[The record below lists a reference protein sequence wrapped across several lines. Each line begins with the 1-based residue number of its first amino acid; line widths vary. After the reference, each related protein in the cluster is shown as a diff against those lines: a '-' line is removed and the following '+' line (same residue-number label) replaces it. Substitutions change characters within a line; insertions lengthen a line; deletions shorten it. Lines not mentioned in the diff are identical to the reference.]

1 MRRRAAPRG
10 RARRSARG
18 LERLGAL
25 APVGALVGAVIA
37 LVVAAPAPAR
47 ADDAP
52 PRTSTVALG
61 AARTSSTAD
70 APGPTGEGWPDG
82 LLAEPWPAPEA
93 AAEASGPRDLRVSA
107 RLRST
112 AFLDPTFDRT
122 DLQIFEAWI
131 EGRLELSAAL
141 SDTVEVRVA
150 PTFWLAYGVA
160 QDGAARAVGDVLVPE
175 AALSWRGGPAR
186 LRVGTL
192 LFQWGASDLVGP
204 SDVLNPYDLRR
215 GFVALPRELEI
226 PQLAAE
232 LTLRAGPWALAL
244 VLQPLYTGSRFFLSG
259 WDTGLTRVIT
269 AQGVPLPDLEEIYQR
284 NALDRVGD
292 QLLSWNPPGAGP
304 ADWTYAA
311 RLTADLEPLT
321 LGASAVYGFEAL
333 PAVDLDPD
341 LVRVTGAVFDAI
353 GRGAPLPL
361 GDLGFAEALGRVLA
375 GAEQGRALFSG
386 TYPRR
391 GLLGVDASLALDP
404 VVLKLDVALS
414 LERTFYTQAFR
425 PVRLPSVTGVVGV
438 DYAYGTTLQLTVEA
452 FAIGALDLPA
462 DTRIALFEPRPDA
475 GGAGPAAAG
484 RSLWLPGVS
493 LVLRLAIVEG
503 LALEAAA
510 LATATRGDFLLAPT
524 LAWQLL
530 DTQALRVGAV
540 LVGGGRDGYGWTYAQ
555 DDRLLV
561 QWTWAPL

>member
-1 MRRRAAPRG
+1 MRVGVLIVALALALGPAASRADGAG
-10 RARRSARG
+10 DARG
-18 LERLGAL
+18 VVTATTAGAVT
-25 APVGALVGAVIA
+25 ATAAVGA
-37 LVVAAPAPAR
+37 
-47 ADDAP
+47 DE
-52 PRTSTVALG
+52 
-61 AARTSSTAD
+61 
-70 APGPTGEGWPDG
+70 PTGG
-82 LLAEPWPAPEA
+82 LF
-93 AAEASGPRDLRVSA
+93 AEAWPEPEPTPAGLGPRDLRVSA
-107 RLRST
+107 RLRAT

-122 DLQIFEAWI
+122 DLQVFEAWI
-131 EGRLELSAAL
+131 EGRLELSATL
-141 SDTVEVRVA
+141 SDAIDVRVA
-150 PTFWLAYGVA
+150 PTFWLAYGLSESG
-160 QDGAARAVGDVLVPE
+160 DGRAVGDVLVPE
-175 AALSWRGGPAR
+175 AALTWRSGPAR

-192 LFQWGASDLVGP
+192 VFQWGASDLVGP

-215 GFVALPRELEI
+215 GLVALPRELEI

-244 VLQPLYTGSRFFLSG
+244 VVQPLYTGSRFFLSG

-269 AQGVPLPDLEEIYQR
+269 AQGVPLPDLEEIYQKS
-284 NALDRVGD
+284 ALDRVGD
-292 QLLSWNPPGAGP
+292 QLLSWNPPGASP

-341 LVRVTGAVFDAI
+341 LVRVTGAVFDAV
-353 GRGAPLPL
+353 GRGTPLPL
-361 GDLGFAEALGRVLA
+361 GDLSFAESLGRVLA

-391 GLLGVDASLALDP
+391 GLLGADASLALDP

-414 LERTFYTQAFR
+414 LSRTFYTQAFR
-425 PVRLPSVTGVVGV
+425 PIRLPSVTGVLGV
-438 DYAYGTTLQLTVEA
+438 DYAYGTTLQLTIEA

-462 DTRIALFEPRPDA
+462 DTRIALFEPRPDS
-475 GGAGPAAAG
+475 AASAATPAG

-493 LVLRLAIVEG
+493 AVARVALAEG
-503 LALEAAA
+503 LAIEAAA

-524 LAWQLL
+524 LAWQLR
-530 DTQALRVGAV
+530 DTHALRLGAII
-540 LVGGGRDGYGWTYAQ
+540 VGGGRDGYGWTYAR